1 MEPASGIAAVTNFS
15 AIDWVII
22 LLYPSISVALGIM
35 CSRFVRDMD
44 DFVVAGRGIRTALG
58 FATLTGT
65 ELGLVTV
72 MYNAQVGFT
81 GGFGAFHIGL
91 AAGVVAF
98 FVGIS
103 GFIIADLRREEVLT
117 ISEYY
122 GKRYGKSV
130 QVVGGLILAFGG
142 IFNMG
147 MFLKAGSI
155 FVVGVTGLPPEGAAV
170 TIVMM
175 VLLTLVLFYT
185 ILGGMISVVIADY
198 VQFVVLSLGLLSATA
213 IIIAKVG
220 WNEIFSGMATLRGE
234 AGFNPF
240 MEESSFGWDY
250 VVLMMFMGVVSCALW
265 PTAVS
270 RALAAESPAVVKK
283 QFTLASTSFAI
294 RTIIPIFWGC
304 TAYVLVMK
312 TPDLKALFFPGPVE
326 DPSAGGL
333 DTLFAL
339 PIFMGSILPTG
350 LLGLIAAGMIA
361 AFMSTHDSYF
371 LCWSSVLA
379 NDVVAPLMGGKL
391 SPKGK
396 VLLTR
401 VFIFLI
407 GVSIFLV
414 SYTFPLK
421 ENLWDF
427 LVVTGAIYYS
437 SAFALLVCGLYWK
450 RASKVGAFGALIAG
464 CFSVLGLG
472 GVRDTVF
479 GGLCGLSEATLQQI
493 TADRVTLAVVS
504 TSMVLMVLGSLIFP
518 DQPAPAEEI

>member
-1 MEPASGIAAVTNFS
+1 
-15 AIDWVII
+15 
-22 LLYPSISVALGIM
+22 
-35 CSRFVRDMD
+35 
-44 DFVVAGRGIRTALG
+44 
-58 FATLTGT
+58 
-65 ELGLVTV
+65 
-72 MYNAQVGFT
+72 
-81 GGFGAFHIGL
+81 
-91 AAGVVAF
+91 
-98 FVGIS
+98 
-103 GFIIADLRREEVLT
+103 
-117 ISEYY
+117 
-122 GKRYGKSV
+122 
-130 QVVGGLILAFGG
+130 
-142 IFNMG
+142 
-147 MFLKAGSI
+147 
-155 FVVGVTGLPPEGAAV
+155 
-170 TIVMM
+170 
-175 VLLTLVLFYT
+175 
-185 ILGGMISVVIADY
+185 
-198 VQFVVLSLGLLSATA
+198 
-213 IIIAKVG
+213 
-220 WNEIFSGMATLRGE
+220 MANLRGE

-294 RTIIPIFWGC
+294 RTIIPIFWGA

-312 TPDLKALFFPGPVE
+312 TPDLKALFFPEAPGAE
-326 DPSAGGL
+326 GL

-339 PIFMGSILPTG
+339 PIFMGSVLPTG

-371 LCWSSVLA
+371 LCWSSVLS

-401 VFIFLI
+401 FFIFLI
-407 GVSIFLV
+407 GVSIFIV
-414 SYTFPLK
+414 SYAMELK

-479 GGLCGLSEATLQQI
+479 GGLFKFSEATLQQI
-493 TADRVTLAVVS
+493 TADRVTIAVVS
-504 TSMVLMVLGSLIFP
+504 TSMVLMILGSLIFP
-518 DQPAPAEEI
+518 DKPAPAEEK